1 MNDSPTI
8 GTEIRRTRESMG
20 LTIQAFAVVVGL
32 PWQTLQ
38 AYETDRVMPPSD
50 RLFRI
55 LHAARKAPE
64 PFRVDRVA
72 RVLAAA

>member
-1 MNDSPTI
+1 MLAI
-8 GTEIRRTRESMG
+8 GAEIRRTRESMG
-20 LTIQAFAVVVGL
+20 LTLQEFSALVRT

-38 AYETDRVMPPSD
+38 AYETGRAIPPSD

-55 LHAARKAPE
+55 LHVVRRAPQ
-64 PFRVDRVA
+64 PFRVEHVA

>member
-1 MNDSPTI
+1 MNSGTTI

-20 LTIQAFAVVVGL
+20 LTIQAFAASVGI
-32 PWQTLQ
+32 PYQTLQ
-38 AYETDRVMPPSD
+38 AYETDRVVPPSD
-50 RLFRI
+50 RLFKI
-55 LHAARKAPE
+55 LHATRRAPE

>member
-1 MNDSPTI
+1 MTI

-20 LTIQAFAVVVGL
+20 LTLQAFALLVDL

-38 AYETDRVMPPSD
+38 AYETDRVVPPSN

-55 LHAARKAPE
+55 LHATRKAPE
-64 PFRVDRVA
+64 PFRVDRMA
-72 RVLAAA
+72 RVHAAA

>member
-1 MNDSPTI
+1 MSDSPTI

-20 LTIQAFAVVVGL
+20 LTIQAFAAIVGM

-38 AYETDRVMPPSD
+38 AYETDRAVPPSD
-50 RLFRI
+50 KLFKI
-55 LHAARKAPE
+55 LHATRRAPE

>member
-1 MNDSPTI
+1 VSDSPTI

-20 LTIQAFAVVVGL
+20 LTIQAFAARVGL

-55 LHAARKAPE
+55 LHATRKAPE
-64 PFRVDRVA
+64 PFRVERVA

>member
-1 MNDSPTI
+1 VTI

-20 LTIQAFAVVVGL
+20 LTLQSFAVLVEL

-38 AYETDRVMPPSD
+38 AYETDRVVPPSD

-55 LHAARKAPE
+55 LHATRKAPE